1 MSNFAI
7 SALGPSAM
15 SVWTAWS
22 TDACTSGS
30 IHELPFGHER
40 SGASL
45 AGVAWGAHQN
55 CWWLLMAEL
64 LILMCNYVYVMGWS
78 YVLYCSN
85 RVRAIPSG
93 PSHHPSPPSTI
104 PPPPPPPPD
113 QRKWSRAILVHSR
126 PRGTEQVE
134 AYQEP
139 KVPWSG

>member
-15 SVWTAWS
+15 RVWTAWS

-85 RVRAIPSG
+85 RVRAIP
-93 PSHHPSPPSTI
+93 
-104 PPPPPPPPD
+104 
-113 QRKWSRAILVHSR
+113 VHSR